1 MKKIVSIL
9 CAVLILSC
17 IVSPAYAAK
26 KDTKAPTITKTNP
39 EEKGTSVMVEASIVI
54 RFNESIKKGKAID
67 EITLQGLMM
76 KNSEYTYELK
86 DNLLIITP
94 VEDLKY
100 NKEYTL
106 TIPAAA
112 VKDSS
117 GNSLKK
123 DYTLS
128 FITEENPTKAVE
140 TVTTATKYKVE
151 IEADLNG
158 EFTPAMQQYL
168 VSYLKQF
175 GINAKITDVEVLTPA
190 NSSKESTAK

>member
-1 MKKIVSIL
+1 MKKVISFL

-17 IVSPAYAAK
+17 MVSPAYAAT

-54 RFNESIKKGKAID
+54 RFSENIKKGKAIN

-76 KNSEYTYELK
+76 KNSEYTYDIK
-86 DNLLIITP
+86 DNLLIIKP
-94 VEDLKY
+94 KEDLKY

-112 VKDSS
+112 VKDAS

-123 DYTLS
+123 DFTLS
-128 FITEENPTKAVE
+128 FITEEDPSKVVEAVP
-140 TVTTATKYKVE
+140 TATKYKVE

-158 EFTPAMQQYL
+158 EFTTAMQQYL
-168 VSYLKQF
+168 VAFLKQY
-175 GINAKITDVEVLTPA
+175 GITAKITNVEVMTPA
-190 NSSKESTAK
+190 NTTKENTTK